1 MTRPSEITRERIL
14 KAAERLF
21 AERGYEA
28 TSVRAIVA
36 KARVNQ
42 AAINY
47 HFAGKDGLY
56 REVLR
61 AAFRA
66 LTEHQL
72 GHAEEAKAMSRE
84 KALAEFVRDQ
94 LRPLLARDEISRHIR
109 IFNWEAVRPTAV
121 FRKLVSE
128 EAAPFMGLAIDLV
141 RRFLPEADQRTL
153 MVAAVWLIGQCSI
166 FVRNREQLA
175 NPPASLALDEAA
187 VERLAGLVSRLGRR
201 RPGAAGVKPVLS
213 QEIPGVAA
221 KIPCSR
227 PSAAY
232 NACLKFNRS
241 FEKCRAEDD
250 RGHAIQFAV
259 AGALPHQARSRR
271 IAGGAGERHRRL
283 PLHPFPIGPRA
294 RAGRRRAGCP
304 GFDRNDAASPRRAR
318 LDPEFPQS
326 GTGKREKAARCATA
340 RAVAAAEVGDI
351 EPAAAMAAPRQAV
364 AMVAAKPVAPH
375 SKTPVIA
382 APLPPLVIAQ
392 AQQTESVRPAA
403 ANPDSI
409 LAKTIGIKDHVVA
422 ATHRVVSAIGGIP
435 SWIGSIGDRIGGE
448 GANPRPPADLVSAS

>member
-72 GHAEEAKAMSRE
+72 AHAEEAKAMSRD

-121 FRKLVSE
+121 FRKLMSE
-128 EAAPFMGLAIDLV
+128 EAAPFMGLALDLV

-153 MVAAVWLIGQCSI
+153 TVAAVWLIGQCSI

-175 NPPASLALDEAA
+175 NPPVSLALDEAA
-187 VERLAGLVSRLGRR
+187 VERLAKL
-201 RPGAAGVKPVLS
+201 
-213 QEIPGVAA
+213 I
-221 KIPCSR
+221 
-227 PSAAY
+227 SAWV
-232 NACLKFNRS
+232 
-241 FEKCRAEDD
+241 
-250 RGHAIQFAV
+250 V
-259 AGALPHQARSRR
+259 AGLAQ
-271 IAGGAGERHRRL
+271 
-283 PLHPFPIGPRA
+283 
-294 RAGRRRAGCP
+294 
-304 GFDRNDAASPRRAR
+304 
-318 LDPEFPQS
+318 
-326 GTGKREKAARCATA
+326 
-340 RAVAAAEVGDI
+340 
-351 EPAAAMAAPRQAV
+351 PA
-364 AMVAAKPVAPH
+364 
-375 SKTPVIA
+375 
-382 APLPPLVIAQ
+382 
-392 AQQTESVRPAA
+392 
-403 ANPDSI
+403 
-409 LAKTIGIKDHVVA
+409 
-422 ATHRVVSAIGGIP
+422 
-435 SWIGSIGDRIGGE
+435 
-448 GANPRPPADLVSAS
+448 

>member
-72 GHAEEAKAMSRE
+72 AHAEEAKAMSRD

-121 FRKLVSE
+121 FRKLMSE
-128 EAAPFMGLAIDLV
+128 EAAPFMGLALDLV

-166 FVRNREQLA
+166 FMRNREQLA
-175 NPPASLALDEAA
+175 NPPVSLALDEAA
-187 VERLAGLVSRLGRR
+187 VERLAKL
-201 RPGAAGVKPVLS
+201 
-213 QEIPGVAA
+213 I
-221 KIPCSR
+221 
-227 PSAAY
+227 SAW
-232 NACLKFNRS
+232 
-241 FEKCRAEDD
+241 
-250 RGHAIQFAV
+250 AV
-259 AGALPHQARSRR
+259 AGL
-271 IAGGAGERHRRL
+271 
-283 PLHPFPIGPRA
+283 
-294 RAGRRRAGCP
+294 
-304 GFDRNDAASPRRAR
+304 
-318 LDPEFPQS
+318 
-326 GTGKREKAARCATA
+326 
-340 RAVAAAEVGDI
+340 
-351 EPAAAMAAPRQAV
+351 
-364 AMVAAKPVAPH
+364 
-375 SKTPVIA
+375 
-382 APLPPLVIAQ
+382 AQ
-392 AQQTESVRPAA
+392 
-403 ANPDSI
+403 
-409 LAKTIGIKDHVVA
+409 
-422 ATHRVVSAIGGIP
+422 P
-435 SWIGSIGDRIGGE
+435 S
-448 GANPRPPADLVSAS
+448 